1 MKKIIVLAAFVLT
14 GVAVQAQTTA
24 QEPAK
29 TETPSPA
36 AKTDDADKIKIK
48 AEELP
53 LAVKKT
59 LEDQEY
65 KGWLINSAYHD
76 KKKERFEVEL
86 KNGADTQVISFSQE
100 GQRLDD

>member
-14 GVAVQAQTTA
+14 GVAIQAQTPT

-29 TETPSPA
+29 TENPSPA
-36 AKTDDADKIKIK
+36 AKSDDADKVQIK

-53 LAVKKT
+53 MAVKKT

-76 KKKERFEVEL
+76 KKNGQYEVEL
-86 KNGADTQVISFSQE
+86 KNGADTQKIRFSHE